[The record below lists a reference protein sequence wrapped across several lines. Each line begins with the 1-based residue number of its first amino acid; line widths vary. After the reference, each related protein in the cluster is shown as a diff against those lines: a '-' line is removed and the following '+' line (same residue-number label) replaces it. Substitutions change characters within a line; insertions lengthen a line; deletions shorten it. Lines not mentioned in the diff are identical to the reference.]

1 MALSSPGIGSNL
13 DVNSIVSQLM
23 QIEQRPL
30 TLLAQK
36 EAGFQEKISAL
47 GSLKGAISALQTAG
61 AGLVPATGVTAMEK
75 FTSYKTSVTDTAI
88 ASASASSSAVA
99 GTYSLEVTS
108 LAKAQRLTSGVNP
121 SVGGGIRTMTIET
134 GSVAGGV
141 GSSGTF
147 TASSSVAI
155 ALDSSVTTLAGVRDA
170 INAANAGVTATVVT
184 SGSNSYL
191 SLTSNQTGTVRVMR
205 VTGDVTA
212 LNYDPS
218 TNTGAL
224 VQNAGDEA
232 ADAALKINGISI
244 TGSGNTISDAVE
256 GLTISLKATGT
267 SSVTVARDTSGLS
280 AGVNAL
286 VKAYNDFAKVA
297 SDLGRYD
304 ATTKQGGPLIGD
316 STLRSAQNVFR
327 NLLGHVPSELS
338 GASLQRL
345 SDIGVTMQ
353 KDGSLK
359 VDSAKLDAA
368 ISGNFGGVANLVAA
382 YGRAIDTAAKG
393 MVETNGLIESRTDGL
408 NASIKSIMQQSE
420 SIQQRLILT
429 EARYRKQFT
438 TLDTLIASMTQTS
451 NYLTQQLA
459 NLPGAGGN

>member
-1 MALSSPGIGSNL
+1 
-13 DVNSIVSQLM
+13 
-23 QIEQRPL
+23 
-30 TLLAQK
+30 
-36 EAGFQEKISAL
+36 
-47 GSLKGAISALQTAG
+47 
-61 AGLVPATGVTAMEK
+61 
-75 FTSYKTSVTDTAI
+75 
-88 ASASASSSAVA
+88 
-99 GTYSLEVTS
+99 
-108 LAKAQRLTSGVNP
+108 
-121 SVGGGIRTMTIET
+121 MTIET

-141 GSSGTF
+141 GSSGVF
-147 TASSSVAI
+147 TSTSSVAI

-191 SLTSNQTGTVRVMR
+191 SLTSNQTGTASVMR
-205 VTGDVTA
+205 VTGDITA

-218 TNTGAL
+218 ANTGSL

-256 GLTISLKATGT
+256 GLTITLKATGT
-267 SSVTVARDTSGLS
+267 TSVTVARDTSSLS

-297 SDLGRYD
+297 RDLGRYD

-353 KDGSLK
+353 KDGTLK

-368 ISGNFGGVANLVAA
+368 ISGNFNGVANLVAA
-382 YGRAIDTAAKG
+382 YGSSIDTAAKG
-393 MVETNGLIESRTDGL
+393 MVETDGLIESRTDGL
-408 NASIKSIMQQSE
+408 NASIKSITQQSE
-420 SIQQRLILT
+420 SIQQRLIQT
-429 EARYRKQFT
+429 EARYRRQFT
-438 TLDTLIASMTQTS
+438 SLDTLIASMTRTS